1 MNGVPDLQLGGMAM
15 MKSKRQNDI
24 LQVISLRDIET
35 QEELAA
41 ALRSLGHN
49 VTQATVS
56 RDIREL
62 RLIKVGAKGGGYKY
76 ARPENHE
83 TAVGERLSRILTD
96 ALVNVDAS
104 GNIIVIKTLSGS
116 ANVAAEA
123 LDNLGWPEI
132 LGTIA
137 GDDTIFVATRTDS
150 VSLALVSDIKKMMS
164 VKNNAFTS

>member
-1 MNGVPDLQLGGMAM
+1 
-15 MKSKRQNDI
+15 MKSARHNLI
-24 LQVISLRDIET
+24 LEIIETKDIET
-35 QEELAA
+35 QEELAEE
-41 ALRSLGHN
+41 LLNRGVK

-56 RDIREL
+56 RDIKEL
-62 RLIKVGAKGGGYKY
+62 RLLKVLSERGGYKY

-137 GDDTIFVATRTDS
+137 GDNTIFAIVRNDCETTEIADRIRRIT
-150 VSLALVSDIKKMMS
+150 
-164 VKNNAFTS
+164 NHQ

>member
-1 MNGVPDLQLGGMAM
+1 M

-123 LDNLGWPEI
+123 LDNLGWTEI

-137 GDDTIFVATRTDS
+137 GDNMIVAIVRNDCETTEIADRIRRIT
-150 VSLALVSDIKKMMS
+150 
-164 VKNNAFTS
+164 NHQ